1 MGMKRYLLFILVA
14 NFLSPASVWGDD
26 AKKLPQFKNLP
37 KFDSVDL
44 GGVGD
49 LYIKQTDDEGLTVS
63 AEDALA
69 PLIKVSVSNKIL
81 YLNLADAGNHTQ
93 AKIKYYLFVK
103 DLKKI
108 SANTASS
115 IFIPGGFKSDSLQVS
130 LSGLGEA
137 EMSMTV
143 KTLDVRIDGGSKL
156 IATGTADTQKIV
168 IDGAGEF
175 NGVKLTGK
183 SADVKVSGSAVAKT
197 YILGS
202 LNVRA
207 SADSIVKYCGHST
220 LTKEVSEHGF
230 VAPGSLTDCH

>member
-14 NFLSPASVWGDD
+14 NFLNLPSVWADD
-26 AKKLPQFKNLP
+26 TQKLPQFKNLP
-37 KFDSVDL
+37 QFNSVDL
-44 GGVGD
+44 SGVGD

-69 PLIKVSVSNKIL
+69 RLIKVSVSNKVL
-81 YLNLADAGNHTQ
+81 SLNLADAGNHTQ

-108 SANTASS
+108 TANTASS
-115 IFIPGGFKSDSLQVS
+115 IFIPGGFKTDSLQIS

-137 EMSMTV
+137 DINITV

-156 IATGTADTQKIV
+156 IATGTADNQKIV
-168 IDGAGEF
+168 VDGAGEF
-175 NGVKLTGK
+175 NGVKLLGK
-183 SADVKVSGSAVAKT
+183 NAVVKVNGSAVAKT
-197 YILGS
+197 RIEGD

-230 VAPGSLTDCH
+230 VAPGSPTDCH